1 MKIKAET
8 GKKLR
13 YGGMSAVLTALIVA
27 VVIIVNVIFSALAQ
41 KLRWYTDLTPEP
53 LYTLSVECLDII
65 ANGDARFDESSSPI
79 EMVDK
84 IRAEKLAEDPNFDTS
99 SLMINIVFC
108 DEPDV
113 LESNFLQR
121 CVYTTALELE
131 EKFPDHI
138 NVEWHNIYRNP
149 TAVSKYKAKMLKL
162 LKNS

>member
-13 YGGMSAVLTALIVA
+13 YGGMSAVLTALIIA

-65 ANGDARFDESSSPI
+65 ANGDAKFEESTSPI

-84 IRAEKLAEDPNFDTS
+84 IRAE
-99 SLMINIVFC
+99 
-108 DEPDV
+108 
-113 LESNFLQR
+113 
-121 CVYTTALELE
+121 
-131 EKFPDHI
+131 
-138 NVEWHNIYRNP
+138 
-149 TAVSKYKAKMLKL
+149 SK
-162 LKNS
+162 